1 MMGCAVQKIL
11 GRLRES
17 SDFLAKKKQLFFN
30 EYLWPITASF
40 ILKRASNAGTPLLT
54 RFANNTVF

>member
-17 SDFLAKKKQLFFN
+17 SDFLAKKKQLSFY
-30 EYLWPITASF
+30 EGLGPMMAS
-40 ILKRASNAGTPLLT
+40 IKDGL
-54 RFANNTVF
+54 